1 MRSEEHRSALRMQ
14 VAARAIAAVAET
26 GAGESAARC
35 LLAGEPASAV
45 SDAVARFIYAVWL
58 AALPLRLSTLP
69 RGKLLHPE
77 CATARLAVLSTA
89 EHSDGPVLYNSQVSG
104 QNRRYRAY
112 VGQVEESQ

>member
-35 LLAGEPASAV
+35 LSARELARVVP
-45 SDAVARFIYAVWL
+45 DAVTRLICAVWL
-58 AALPLRLSTLP
+58 PALPLRFSALP
-69 RGKLLHPE
+69 REELFHPE